1 MLKVIQW
8 LLMLIGAGTVLS
20 VAAAIGYLVVDD
32 YMVRRRQQELET
44 AELSATPP
52 AAAPTPASS

>member
-8 LLMLIGAGTVLS
+8 FLMFVGAGTVLS

-32 YMVRRRQQELET
+32 FMVRRRQKELEATEATQSISGST
-44 AELSATPP
+44 A
-52 AAAPTPASS
+52 PAS